1 MLGKGQAEIPTRLLD
16 LHGQGSSKW
25 SLVVTNG
32 EQTYR
37 TYAAL
42 SHRWTKHVPQ
52 LKRENFDKL
61 QSGQLESTLPQDY
74 QDVMFLCRALDVRF
88 IWIDSLCIF
97 QDSPEDFRNEAAM
110 MTGIYM
116 NSLVTFSICWGGS
129 GNGCLPKRDPGAI
142 VPPQIPA
149 KDIYMN
155 DIRLKGISDTY
166 TSLSTPKRRIS
177 FRESEINELMH
188 GNYAE
193 IVHDFYTKH
202 GDPEKALLIDL
213 DEWDK
218 AILESSIN
226 RRGWVYQERILS
238 SRIVYLG
245 NEQLYWECDQSRA
258 SEAFPDGLPSH
269 NFGTGVVRAR
279 MRPATKMLADYFHR
293 ELWPGMIEKYTTTDL
308 TFESDRLVAFSG
320 VAKLLSQRGPGD
332 YAAGLWK
339 ELLLPGLHWDKIP
352 QDTTSSVAD
361 SPAKG
366 KWTAPSWSWA
376 SALGPVEYDIH
387 ARWCHTRTEAHE
399 DWNFKPAR
407 PLAQVKNMSVVPVGE
422 DPFGSIE
429 SGFIDLGC
437 LLIPAHMFG
446 TGTRSDDKNQAML
459 ATSPVVVEADPG
471 CLYLS
476 CYLSKLCLDQEL
488 GTQQDIAS
496 SIYFAPLLLF
506 DTAKGIMLQGLI
518 VQETTVTNGSEKQ
531 ASYSLKRLG
540 TFRDDLNDGVL
551 SKFIVYTIAESGM
564 QQRTEPE
571 GSSESDNDK
580 SFLPELQTHL
590 KSLMSQSADGSWQDW
605 LPLAKRVGKLA
616 PESEVEELGF
626 LWSYW
631 TTFRL
636 I

>member
-1 MLGKGQAEIPTRLLD
+1 MLGEGQAEIPTRLLD

-25 SLVVTNG
+25 TLVVTNG

-42 SHRWTKHVPQ
+42 SHRWTKQVPQ
-52 LKRENFDKL
+52 LKRENFNKL
-61 QSGQLESTLPQDY
+61 QNGKPDSTLPQDY
-74 QDVMFLCRALDVRF
+74 QDVLFLCRALDIQYV
-88 IWIDSLCIF
+88 WIDSLCIF

-110 MTGIYM
+110 MAGIYM
-116 NSLVTFSICWGGS
+116 NSLVTFSICWGGTA
-129 GNGCLPKRDPGAI
+129 NGCLPKRDPDVI
-142 VPPQIPA
+142 VPVEIPS

-166 TSLSTPKRRIS
+166 ASLPTPKRRMS

-188 GNYAE
+188 GSYAE

-202 GDPEKALLIDL
+202 GDPEKALLVDSE
-213 DEWDK
+213 EWDK
-218 AILESSIN
+218 AVLESPIN

-279 MRPATKMLADYFHR
+279 MRPAKKMLADYFHR
-293 ELWPGMIEKYTTTDL
+293 ELWPGMVEKYTHTDL

-339 ELLLPGLHWDKIP
+339 ELLLPGLHWDKL
-352 QDTTSSVAD
+352 DTA
-361 SPAKG
+361 SPTTNYSENG
-366 KWTAPSWSWA
+366 KWMAPSWSWA
-376 SALGPVEYDIH
+376 SALGPVEYDTH
-387 ARWCHTRTEAHE
+387 ARWCHTRSEAHD
-399 DWNFKPAR
+399 DWNFKPGR
-407 PLAQVKNMSVVPVGE
+407 PLAQVKNVSMVPVGE
-422 DPFGSIE
+422 DLFGSIK
-429 SGFIDLGC
+429 SGFIDLEC
-437 LLIPAHMFG
+437 LLIPTHMFG
-446 TGTRSDDKNQAML
+446 TGTKSDDENQAIL
-459 ATSPVVVEADPG
+459 STSPVVVDRDPG

-476 CYLSKLCLDQEL
+476 CYLTKLSLDHEL

-506 DTAKGIMLQGLI
+506 GTAKGNMLQGLI
-518 VQETTVTNGSEKQ
+518 VQEITENDEKENQ
-531 ASYSLKRLG
+531 AVYSIKRLG
-540 TFRDDLNDGVL
+540 TFRDDLDDGVL
-551 SKFIVYTIAESGM
+551 SKFIIHTIAEGGM
-564 QQRTEPE
+564 QQRAEPE
-571 GSSESDNDK
+571 GSAQSNSNT
-580 SFLPELQTHL
+580 SFVSELQTYL
-590 KSLMSQSADGSWQDW
+590 KSDILESAGGSWQEW

-616 PESEVEELGF
+616 PESEVDELGF

-631 TTFRL
+631 TLLRL
-636 I
+636 K